1 MSDTFLERTSSN
13 SSNSQRIGTIS
24 VWLKRAKLGT
34 TQYILANYID
44 GSNYGYFRFDS
55 SDRLHYV
62 NAVSGSH
69 STDIVTTRK
78 FRDTFGWYNFCVSVD
93 STQGTSSNRVKIYV
107 NGTQETAFDT
117 GSYGSQNDSHR
128 MWMAS
133 ASGGHRMGSQQTTQ
147 SHFDGCMSHFHFIDG
162 TAYAASSFGS
172 TDSTTGEWKINTS
185 PSVTY
190 GNNGFFILKDGNSVT
205 DQSGEG
211 NNWSVGGGTLTKT
224 EDCPSNVFATFN
236 PLYNSGGTVTY
247 SAGNTRFAESDN
259 QWKTTFSTLGASS
272 GKYYAEFKCNGNWMM
287 VGAADYNETKP
298 GTADR
303 NFGSSTDISTQGY
316 GIYNTDGNLY
326 YRGSSTSY
334 SASYTS
340 GDIIGVGLD
349 CDNNRIFFSKNG
361 TWQNSADPTNASTG
375 FSMNATDATYVFAAS
390 VQNDEIHANF
400 GNGYFNTTAISSEGT
415 NASGIGKFEYNVPT
429 GYTALSTKG
438 LNE

>member
-172 TDSTTGEWKINTS
+172 TDSTTG
-185 PSVTY
+185 
-190 GNNGFFILKDGNSVT
+190 
-205 DQSGEG
+205 
-211 NNWSVGGGTLTKT
+211 
-224 EDCPSNVFATFN
+224 
-236 PLYNSGGTVTY
+236 
-247 SAGNTRFAESDN
+247 
-259 QWKTTFSTLGASS
+259 
-272 GKYYAEFKCNGNWMM
+272 
-287 VGAADYNETKP
+287 
-298 GTADR
+298 
-303 NFGSSTDISTQGY
+303 
-316 GIYNTDGNLY
+316 
-326 YRGSSTSY
+326 
-334 SASYTS
+334 
-340 GDIIGVGLD
+340 
-349 CDNNRIFFSKNG
+349 
-361 TWQNSADPTNASTG
+361 
-375 FSMNATDATYVFAAS
+375 
-390 VQNDEIHANF
+390 
-400 GNGYFNTTAISSEGT
+400 
-415 NASGIGKFEYNVPT
+415 
-429 GYTALSTKG
+429 
-438 LNE
+438 